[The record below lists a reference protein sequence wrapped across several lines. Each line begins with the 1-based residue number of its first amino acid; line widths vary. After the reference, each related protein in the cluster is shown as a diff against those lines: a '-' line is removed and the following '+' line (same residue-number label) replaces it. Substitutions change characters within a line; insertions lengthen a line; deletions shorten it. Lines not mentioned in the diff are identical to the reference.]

1 MNWKEFL
8 IDVSTTLFS
17 NDDLLTEFR
26 EKRNSNWLGFDGV
39 SEVEL
44 EFHEGRLN
52 TKLPPSYREFLKA
65 SNGFL
70 QLNSFVWNLLPI
82 QDVQWLKQFDES
94 FHNLYEKEF
103 NNFNATDEEYFIYGN
118 DQRTTDFRSEYLIKS
133 LAISGWGDA
142 SIILLNPEVK
152 FGDEWEAWMFAVW
165 LLGPARYKSFEDL
178 MKEEYSSYLDLLGK
192 EK

>member
-8 IDVSTTLFS
+8 IDVSTTLFN
-17 NDDLLTEFR
+17 NDDLLVEFR

-52 TKLPPSYREFLKA
+52 TILPPSYREFLKA

-70 QLNSFVWNLLPI
+70 QLNSLVWNLLPI

-165 LLGPARYKSFEDL
+165 LLGPARYKSFEDR
-178 MKEEYSSYLDLLGK
+178 MKEE
-192 EK
+192 